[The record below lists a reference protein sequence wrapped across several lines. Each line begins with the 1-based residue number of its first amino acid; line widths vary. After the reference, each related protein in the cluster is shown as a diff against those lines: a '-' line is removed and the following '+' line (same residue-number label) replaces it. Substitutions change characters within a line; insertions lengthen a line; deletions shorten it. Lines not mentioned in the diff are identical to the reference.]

1 MNFNDTTN
9 PVPERSSSYANRVFI
24 FASILIGVFL
34 ISKTVL
40 SGFNLSNFEDTVLSV
55 FASLVVTLFIIRD
68 RYLGNQLKS
77 LEGKY
82 LNIIS
87 SHKRRIESIYS
98 SHSICCAEI
107 DIITLELL
115 RASPVFYD
123 LCSIEKNS
131 DTKGVNF
138 NSLLKIDSDILNSFF
153 EQLKSESGE
162 SVIRVNAVGSSD
174 ISLRLIISGRI
185 LTDGHSVELIIFNS
199 PSEVV
204 DNDERQ
210 LMVAEI
216 DRYSQGVIS
225 RETRIL
231 ALKSEVNDL
240 LVESGQEVRYKVDSK
255 SSDSSNEMPLNE

>member
-1 MNFNDTTN
+1 MSLNDTTN
-9 PVPERSSSYANRVFI
+9 LKPGRSSSYANQVFMS
-24 FASILIGVFL
+24 ASILVGVFL
-34 ISKTVL
+34 IIKIVL
-40 SGFNLSNFEDTVLSV
+40 SGFSLSNFEDTILSV
-55 FASLVVTLFIIRD
+55 FAALGVTLFIIRD
-68 RYLGNQLKS
+68 RYLGNQLKL
-77 LEGKY
+77 LESKY
-82 LNIIS
+82 LSIINT
-87 SHKRRIESIYS
+87 HKQRIDSIYS

-138 NSLLKIDSDILNSFF
+138 NSLLKIESDALHSFF
-153 EQLKSESGE
+153 EQLKNGSGE
-162 SVIRVNAVGSSD
+162 SVTKVNAVGSSE

-185 LTDGHSVELIIFNS
+185 LADGHSVELIIFNS
-199 PSEVV
+199 PSELV
-204 DNDERQ
+204 DGDERQ

-225 RETRIL
+225 RESRIL

-240 LVESGQEVRYKVDSK
+240 LAESGQVTRYKVDSK
-255 SSDSSNEMPLNE
+255 SSDGSNEIPLDG